1 VASTVGV
8 NKLSIVNEDST
19 GISIAMPDVCLTPA
33 PPAPPI
39 PIPYPNIA
47 QSSDT
52 AQGTKQVT
60 AQGKS
65 ICVEDSNFSKSSG
78 DDAGTAGGGVASGMF
93 QGKAEFMNYSFDTQ
107 FEGKNVPRSFDLM
120 LHNAKNTPPFPVLQG
135 PIIAMGQTASDP
147 QPAQASSPSASCDWC
162 QLKLPELGTK
172 LKSGSSGDDV
182 KKLQQHLKDFGMKVE
197 LSDYKDGKWQDSDDL
212 SKGSWG
218 TPTTRAVRMFGRHP
232 HVADEDELVFGTTGA
247 AASANLVKKVQIWC
261 AKKTKSPENYWEY
274 KTLSIQTGDRDALGS
289 KDHPEQ
295 QTVQH
300 DLIAQIERDLGKT
313 GFAVHDD
320 GLCGLKKALVPKGEY
335 LSVPKNS
342 EGQSPDPH
350 LGDLPHLVAKF
361 QRQARWLWRMK
372 SDGTAADDAK
382 PDDDS
387 SYTGDVTGIFDP
399 ATAKVLHHWAT
410 SDLHMVFKKFEL
422 TDLHWPPDSSTAID
436 NTDGGNARLR
446 KDAADAWLV
455 AAKAIAKV
463 GGTIGGTYASSPR
476 PWKNGKPTG
485 GSGASSAFSWHYSGL
500 AVDLDQAFHSADGTV
515 SDKFRYAVEPDGNWF
530 RIWCRVKD
538 QPKAPDDLTQDSA
551 DPTLQYRNRNVK
563 TKYMRG
569 APASGAAP
577 GAGSSTPAGGD
588 APAAAGSSTPAG
600 GAAPGGN
607 AAGAPGA
614 GATPAGGGGGGASGP
629 AGGAAPGGNAAGA
642 PGAGASPAGG
652 GGGGASGPAGGAAPG
667 ATSGAG
673 SPAAASG
680 PAGSMLKKGDAPFD
694 PSPLYVVTHD
704 VNQAGTHVVRVT
716 APEGW
721 YVNVTALLEASG
733 LKRIRRHDDWLTNAK
748 AWEWWHYQFAPPLPP
763 GATALTFSDY
773 LQLIGVHEYQLRSTS
788 GGWPAHED
796 VDHAPG

>member
-1 VASTVGV
+1 
-8 NKLSIVNEDST
+8 
-19 GISIAMPDVCLTPA
+19 
-33 PPAPPI
+33 
-39 PIPYPNIA
+39 
-47 QSSDT
+47 
-52 AQGTKQVT
+52 
-60 AQGKS
+60 
-65 ICVEDSNFSKSSG
+65 
-78 DDAGTAGGGVASGMF
+78 MF

-135 PIIAMGQTASDP
+135 PIIAMGQSASDP
-147 QPAQASSPSASCDWC
+147 QPAPASSPSASCDWC

-197 LSDYKDGKWQDSDDL
+197 LSVFKDGKWQDSDDL
-212 SKGSWG
+212 AKGSWG
-218 TPTTRAVRMFGRHP
+218 DATTRALRMFGRHP
-232 HVADEDELVFGTTGA
+232 KVGDEDELVFGTTGA
-247 AASANLVKKVQIWC
+247 AAAANLVKKVQVWC

-274 KTLSIQTGDRDALGS
+274 KTLSIQTGDKDALGS

-295 QTVQH
+295 QTVLH

-335 LSVPKNS
+335 LAVPKNS
-342 EGQSPDPH
+342 EGRSLDPH

-361 QRQARWLWRMK
+361 QRQAKWLWRMK
-372 SDGTAADDAK
+372 SDGKAADDAK

-387 SYTGDVTGIFDP
+387 CYPGDVTGIFDP

-422 TDLHWPPDSSTAID
+422 TELHWPPDSSTAIE

-515 SDKFRYAVEPDGNWF
+515 SDRFRYAVEPDGTWF
-530 RIWCRVKD
+530 RIWCRVHD
-538 QPKAPDDLTQDSA
+538 QPKAPDDLTQDCA

-563 TKYMRG
+563 TKYTRG
-569 APASGAAP
+569 MPASGAAP
-577 GAGSSTPAGGD
+577 DAGSPAPVGGAAPQGGNAAA
-588 APAAAGSSTPAG
+588 APAAATSP
-600 GAAPGGN
+600 
-607 AAGAPGA
+607 
-614 GATPAGGGGGGASGP
+614 GGGGSSGP
-629 AGGAAPGGNAAGA
+629 AGGASPGT
-642 PGAGASPAGG
+642 GG
-652 GGGGASGPAGGAAPG
+652 D
-667 ATSGAG
+667 AG
-673 SPAAASG
+673 SPAAAAG
-680 PAGSMLKKGDAPFD
+680 PAAGMLKKGDAPFD

-704 VNQAGTHVVRVT
+704 VNEAGTHVVRVT

-721 YVNVTALLEASG
+721 YVNVTAVLEKSG
-733 LKRIRRHDDWLTNAK
+733 FKRIRRHDDWLTNPK
-748 AWEWWHYQFAPPLPP
+748 AWEWWHYQFEPPLLP

-773 LQLIGVHEYQLRSTS
+773 LQLIGVHEYQLRSVS